1 MTSRVFCVSEQLWEQ
16 ASEFL
21 ENKVLGLEKIFH
33 LNREECQ
40 VLSGD
45 GAEKSPCTT
54 QLWHRDVAIEHSE
67 TTSYFRHWFKREG
80 SSLKVLKFS
89 HLALMPLVRS
99 SVWQA
104 LLYEFVSG
112 KLCGRNAVRLRVED
126 ELEHYSNLASR
137 KLIKKIGVL
146 SQDWFNLVKEHL
158 MSRNCPLNRVSLGA
172 AEKLVVSLPGLDYR
186 NARRG
191 WSNRKLRRTLA
202 ERISH
207 SSFAE
212 LKTRKEQEAF
222 VFRYISSNT
231 DFKQDAAK
239 AIIKILGNLVDV
251 ETGECI
257 LKPWSPEELSE
268 IRREARIRGTA
279 DQVMQRA
286 LLIQSKIQKGERL
299 TGAERKFKSVHKELF
314 EDVTIQNCFVK
325 ENKNYK
331 KNLMGNIS
339 RKSVRSQNAPVKEN
353 KYYKKNLIPNTEK
366 PRKINRNST
375 KSTLFPT
382 DIVWQDELDKQQES
396 RK

>member
-1 MTSRVFCVSEQLWEQ
+1 MTSRVFCVSDQLWEQ

-21 ENKVLGLEKIFH
+21 ENKILGLEKIFR

-40 VLSGD
+40 VLSSDSGV
-45 GAEKSPCTT
+45 EKSPCTT
-54 QLWHRDVAIEHSE
+54 QFWHRDVAIEHSE
-67 TTSYFRHWFKREG
+67 TTSYFRHWFKKEG
-80 SSLKVLKFS
+80 NSLKVLKFS
-89 HLALMPLVRS
+89 HLALMPLVRA

-126 ELEHYSNLASR
+126 ELEHYSNLASK

-186 NARRG
+186 NARKG
-191 WSNRKLRRTLA
+191 WSNRNLRRTLA

-207 SSFAE
+207 SGFTE

-222 VFRYISSNT
+222 VFKYISSNT
-231 DFKQDAAK
+231 ELKQDAAK
-239 AIIKILGNLVDV
+239 AIIKILGNLFDA

-257 LKPWSPEELSE
+257 LKPWSAEELSE

-286 LLIQSKIQKGERL
+286 LLIRSKIQKGERL
-299 TGAERKFKSVHKELF
+299 TGAERYFKCKHKELF
-314 EDVTIQNCFVK
+314 EGVTKQNTLVK
-325 ENKNYK
+325 EDK
-331 KNLMGNIS
+331 KG
-339 RKSVRSQNAPVKEN
+339 VRHQNALVKEN
-353 KYYKKNLIPNTEK
+353 KYYKKNLTPNTEK
-366 PRKINRNST
+366 PKKINRNST

-382 DIVWQDELDKQQES
+382 AIVRRDEFDKQQES
-396 RK
+396 KK

>member
-21 ENKVLGLEKIFH
+21 ENKILGLEKIFH

-40 VLSGD
+40 VLSSDSGV
-45 GAEKSPCTT
+45 EKSPCTT
-54 QLWHRDVAIEHSE
+54 QFWHRDVAIEHSE
-67 TTSYFRHWFKREG
+67 TTSYFRHWFKKENG
-80 SSLKVLKFS
+80 VLKVLKFS
-89 HLALMPLVRS
+89 HLALMPLVRA

-126 ELEHYSNLASR
+126 ELEHYSNLTSK

-158 MSRNCPLNRVSLGA
+158 MSKNCPLNRVSLGA

-186 NARRG
+186 NTRKG
-191 WSNRKLRRTLA
+191 WSNRNLRRTLA

-207 SSFAE
+207 SGFTE

-222 VFRYISSNT
+222 IFRYISYNSGL
-231 DFKQDAAK
+231 KQDAAK
-239 AIIKILGNLVDV
+239 AIIKILGNLFDAS
-251 ETGECI
+251 TGECI

-268 IRREARIRGTA
+268 IRREARIRGTS

-314 EDVTIQNCFVK
+314 EGVTEQNCF
-325 ENKNYK
+325 
-331 KNLMGNIS
+331 
-339 RKSVRSQNAPVKEN
+339 VKEN
-353 KYYKKNLIPNTEK
+353 KYYKKNLMGNTKRSARNYKKNLTPNTEK
-366 PRKINRNST
+366 PRKINGNST

-382 DIVWQDELDKQQES
+382 DIVRRDEFDKQQES
-396 RK
+396 KK